1 VYRLR
6 RGLKV
11 VGSVP
16 EFNDAP
22 ERVAALETRLESL
35 VGPLYKS
42 NAVDPQLETAW
53 CQPLSLPLEPA

>member
-1 VYRLR
+1 
-6 RGLKV
+6 LKV